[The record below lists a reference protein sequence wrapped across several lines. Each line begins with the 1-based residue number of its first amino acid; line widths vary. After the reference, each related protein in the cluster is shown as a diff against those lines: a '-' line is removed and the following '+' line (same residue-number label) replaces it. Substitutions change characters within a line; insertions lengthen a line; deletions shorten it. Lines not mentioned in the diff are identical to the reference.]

1 MPHLTKKILFNFIQ
15 GSDYESHS
23 YQSDRHPS
31 GGSSGMQRN
40 DYSDNN
46 YSAQSD
52 SYRQN
57 TSSDRGQ
64 FQSVSSMGLPKPIP
78 ARRDDRSMSP
88 MQYNPQYET
97 FDNLKKEFGLSL
109 DPNCKY
115 FCKCK
120 VYIGFLY
127 RIIGLLLLTAIIC
140 MFALT

>member
-1 MPHLTKKILFNFIQ
+1 
-15 GSDYESHS
+15 
-23 YQSDRHPS
+23 
-31 GGSSGMQRN
+31 MQRN

-97 FDNLKKEFGLSL
+97 FDDSLKDL
-109 DPNCKY
+109 
-115 FCKCK
+115 
-120 VYIGFLY
+120 GFEL
-127 RIIGLLLLTAIIC
+127 RPTLQIRQLLAI
-140 MFALT
+140 